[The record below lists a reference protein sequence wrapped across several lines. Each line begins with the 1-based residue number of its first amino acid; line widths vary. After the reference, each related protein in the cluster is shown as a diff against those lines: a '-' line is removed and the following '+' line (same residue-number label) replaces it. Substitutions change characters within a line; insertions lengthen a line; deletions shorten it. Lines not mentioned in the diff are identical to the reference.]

1 MAAWCDSKCGVTLIE
16 QLRAVNAASAY
27 NRAAGFELLA
37 ADDGKCELA
46 VDAKPDLLNHAGVLH
61 AGVMGAMIDTAC
73 GFAAAS
79 IVGAVVASH
88 YTVNCYR
95 PGKGECFVARAAVIK
110 PGKRQIFASAQV
122 FAVEDGKDDVL
133 IAGGDV
139 VLLVA

>member
-1 MAAWCDSKCGVTLIE
+1 MTLLE
-16 QLRAVNAASAY
+16 QLRAVNDSSAY

-37 ADDGKCELA
+37 AADGKCELG

-79 IVGAVVASH
+79 VVGAVVASH
-88 YTVNCYR
+88 YSVNCYR
-95 PGKGECFVARAAVIK
+95 PGKGQRFVARAEVIK
-110 PGKRQIFASAQV
+110 QGKRQLFATAQL

-139 VLLVA
+139 VFLVA

>member
-1 MAAWCDSKCGVTLIE
+1 MTLIE
-16 QLRAVNAASAY
+16 QLRAVNDASAY
-27 NRAAGFELLA
+27 SHAAGFELLSA
-37 ADDGKCELA
+37 VDGKCELG
-46 VDAKPDLLNHAGVLH
+46 VDAKSDLLNHAGVLH

-88 YTVNCYR
+88 YSVNCYR
-95 PGKGECFVARAAVIK
+95 PGKGQRFVARAEVIK
-110 PGKRQIFASAQV
+110 QGKRQLFATAQL
-122 FAVEDGKDDVL
+122 FSVEDGKDDVL

>member
-1 MAAWCDSKCGVTLIE
+1 MTLIE
-16 QLRAVNAASAY
+16 QLRAVNTASAY

-46 VDAKPDLLNHAGVLH
+46 IDAKPDLLNHAGVLH

-88 YTVNCYR
+88 FSVNCYR
-95 PGKGECFVARAAVIK
+95 PGKGQRFIARAEVTK
-110 PGKRQIFASAQV
+110 QGKRQLFASAQL

>member
-1 MAAWCDSKCGVTLIE
+1 MTLIE

-27 NRAAGFELLA
+27 NRAAGFELLSA
-37 ADDGKCELA
+37 ADGTCELA

-61 AGVMGAMIDTAC
+61 AGVMGAIIDTAC

-88 YTVNCYR
+88 YAVNCYR
-95 PGKGECFVARAAVIK
+95 PGKGARFVARAEVTK
-110 PGKRQIFASAQV
+110 QGKRQLFATAQLS
-122 FAVEDGKDDVL
+122 AVEDGKDDVL

>member
-1 MAAWCDSKCGVTLIE
+1 MTLIE

-27 NRAAGFELLA
+27 NRAAGFELLS

-79 IVGAVVASH
+79 MVGAVVASH
-88 YTVNCYR
+88 YSVNSYR
-95 PGKGECFVARAAVIK
+95 PGKGARFVARAEVIK
-110 PGKRQIFASAQV
+110 HGKRQVFATAKL

-133 IAGGDV
+133 IASGDV
-139 VLLVA
+139 LLIPT

>member
-1 MAAWCDSKCGVTLIE
+1 MTLIE

-46 VDAKPDLLNHAGVLH
+46 VGAKPDLLNHAGVLH

-79 IVGAVVASH
+79 MVGAVVASH
-88 YTVNCYR
+88 YSVNCYR
-95 PGKGECFVARAAVIK
+95 PGKGERFIARAEVVK
-110 PGKRQIFASAQV
+110 KGKRQIFATARL

>member
-1 MAAWCDSKCGVTLIE
+1 MRLIE
-16 QLRAVNAASAY
+16 QLRAVNAASVY
-27 NRAAGFELLA
+27 NRAAGFELLS

-46 VDAKPDLLNHAGVLH
+46 VDVKPDLLNHAGVLH

-88 YTVNCYR
+88 YSVNCYW
-95 PGKGECFVARAAVIK
+95 PGKGSRFVARAEVVK
-110 PGKRQIFASAQV
+110 QGKRQLFATAQLYSV
-122 FAVEDGKDDVL
+122 CEGVDDVL